1 MARILRDFVT
11 PTPATGSR
19 EGVQTLRNEI
29 NENINKVQIQLTQ
42 FVNTAMAKVQ
52 AEADRR
58 ADAMAK
64 AQAEAD
70 RRADAMLQKLAQ
82 MLETAPRNDKDRA
95 TPFVRSDVTQ
105 GSARQAHAVQGRQQP
120 VRAAQPS
127 WANVTGTG
135 AQTATGWTT
144 VTNIKKKV
152 KKHPLDQ
159 RRILFSRN
167 VQTHTCDPRDMM
179 FEVNKALAHAR
190 AYATVRLIKMG
201 YTEKGNLTGVMSEN
215 ACAEDLLEFA
225 PTVMAAVQKLDPEVN
240 DMEKTEKWR
249 KLRVH
254 GVELDRYMGEGRLD
268 VAREEIE
275 LMTGE
280 RLPYAPRWIKG
291 DTLHER
297 FHSGTIKRSTLVL
310 TVKSK
315 RAADAMLA
323 KGLSFGGRRHE
334 VERFWETGEG
344 GMCMRC
350 CGRDHFGK
358 CAEEAKCF
366 VCAGDHEG
374 MKYQCAVEGCGK
386 KSEPCEHHVAKC
398 VNCKGPHPATS
409 RRCPERWSSKQAH
422 ANMSTGMRSSPPETR
437 TQSEQDGPL
446 IDEDPLETNISP
458 PDLQRTTSPRTIS
471 ISSDINV
478 HQPSSRDQSLPGM
491 TEESYWLRSVT
502 KSFPAATQ
510 LHSSDDSNH
519 MSVDDD
525 SAST

>member
-1 MARILRDFVT
+1 
-11 PTPATGSR
+11 
-19 EGVQTLRNEI
+19 
-29 NENINKVQIQLTQ
+29 
-42 FVNTAMAKVQ
+42 
-52 AEADRR
+52 
-58 ADAMAK
+58 
-64 AQAEAD
+64 
-70 RRADAMLQKLAQ
+70 
-82 MLETAPRNDKDRA
+82 
-95 TPFVRSDVTQ
+95 
-105 GSARQAHAVQGRQQP
+105 
-120 VRAAQPS
+120 
-127 WANVTGTG
+127 
-135 AQTATGWTT
+135 
-144 VTNIKKKV
+144 
-152 KKHPLDQ
+152 
-159 RRILFSRN
+159 
-167 VQTHTCDPRDMM
+167 
-179 FEVNKALAHAR
+179 
-190 AYATVRLIKMG
+190 
-201 YTEKGNLTGVMSEN
+201 
-215 ACAEDLLEFA
+215 
-225 PTVMAAVQKLDPEVN
+225 
-240 DMEKTEKWR
+240 
-249 KLRVH
+249 
-254 GVELDRYMGEGRLD
+254 
-268 VAREEIE
+268 
-275 LMTGE
+275 
-280 RLPYAPRWIKG
+280 
-291 DTLHER
+291 
-297 FHSGTIKRSTLVL
+297 
-310 TVKSK
+310 
-315 RAADAMLA
+315 
-323 KGLSFGGRRHE
+323 
-334 VERFWETGEG
+334 
-344 GMCMRC
+344 MCMRC

-422 ANMSTGMRSSPPETR
+422 ANMPTGMRSSPPETR